1 MSRTEHGMQRQ
12 RHGVAKNLAEGV
24 GGVIVGAALVVV
36 VGQWLKRRQQRTL
49 ATDRSDAEAL
59 LADRSASASESAPSS
74 PPGR

>member
-24 GGVIVGAALVVV
+24 GGVVVGAALVVL

-49 ATDRSDAEAL
+49 ATDRAEADAL
-59 LADRSASASESAPSS
+59 LADRAASASEPATSS
-74 PPGR
+74 PAES

>member
-49 ATDRSDAEAL
+49 ATDRSQAEAL
-59 LADRSASASESAPSS
+59 LLDRSTSASESAPSS
-74 PPGR
+74 PSGR